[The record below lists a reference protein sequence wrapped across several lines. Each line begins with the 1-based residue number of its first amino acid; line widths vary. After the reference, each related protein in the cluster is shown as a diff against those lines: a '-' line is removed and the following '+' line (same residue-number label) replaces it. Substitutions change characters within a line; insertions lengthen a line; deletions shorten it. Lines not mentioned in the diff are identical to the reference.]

1 MTSNSLKQIFDRSVF
16 EDTDFEMKAAKPFKK
31 YALGLYF
38 KQHSMFWFLKLLT
51 SIELQNIQ
59 KLSIAC
65 PYSKMFDYTIPNTKL
80 SFLLKASI

>member
-1 MTSNSLKQIFDRSVF
+1 MPYPRTILQATFHVLIFK
-16 EDTDFEMKAAKPFKK
+16 T
-31 YALGLYF
+31 
-38 KQHSMFWFLKLLT
+38 
-51 SIELQNIQ
+51 IELQNIQ

>member
-31 YALGLYF
+31 YALQATFHVLIF
-38 KQHSMFWFLKLLT
+38 KT
-51 SIELQNIQ
+51 IELQNIQ

-65 PYSKMFDYTIPNTKL
+65 PYSEMFDYTIPNTKL

>member
-38 KQHSMFWFLKLLT
+38 KQHSMFWFFKT
-51 SIELQNIQ
+51 IELQNIQ

>member
-16 EDTDFEMKAAKPFKK
+16 EDTDFEIMKAAKPFEK

-38 KQHSMFWFLKLLT
+38 KQHSILYVLIFK